1 MPKTRVSSGVSGL
14 DKILGGGYIQGRTAL
29 LAGGPGTGKSILSWH
44 FLLDGIS
51 KGEHGV
57 LLTLDQSSENIQD
70 DMTDFGWD
78 SRGAVKSKSLTILS
92 GSMTLVPVE
101 KGYEYVIGFDHPL
114 LKEQPFT
121 VARLASLVKQK
132 AAETGAVRL
141 VVDGLGPLLE
151 VAGNRF
157 EVRQTVYSFMREII
171 TKNTTALLTHELKTG
186 QDARSNEMPFFICD
200 TVVKLDMV
208 YSGGDFVRTMRVIK
222 MRGSSH
228 VMRPI
233 IFKIGADG
241 IVAFPDA
248 RLPD

>member
-1 MPKTRVSSGVSGL
+1 M
-14 DKILGGGYIQGRTAL
+14 GGGYIQGRTVL
-29 LAGGPGTGKSILSWH
+29 LAGGPGTGKSILGWH
-44 FLLDGIS
+44 FLLDGLT
-51 KGEHGV
+51 KGERGM
-57 LLTLDQSSENIQD
+57 LLTLDQSSDNIQE
-70 DMTDFGWD
+70 DMADFGWD
-78 SRGAVKSKSLTILS
+78 SRGAVKSKGLTILS
-92 GSMTLVPVE
+92 GNMTLVPIE

-132 AAETGAVRL
+132 AAETGATRL
-141 VVDGLGPLLE
+141 VIDGLGPLLE

-157 EVRQTVYSFMREII
+157 EVRQTVYSFMREIV

-233 IFKIGADG
+233 IFKIGLEG